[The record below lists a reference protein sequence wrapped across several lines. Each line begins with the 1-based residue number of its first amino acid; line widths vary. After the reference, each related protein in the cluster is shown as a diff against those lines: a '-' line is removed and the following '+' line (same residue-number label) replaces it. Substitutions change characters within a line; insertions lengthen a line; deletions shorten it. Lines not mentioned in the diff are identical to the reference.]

1 MADNDSN
8 QVVYE
13 FEYPGRGTVRASVS
27 EFRRK
32 TYLDLR
38 LWVENEA
45 GELVPTRK
53 GVSVH
58 QDYLPELREAVQA
71 LADAIEPR
79 ELETAAAP
87 GRRAGRAVA

>member
-1 MADNDSN
+1 MADSGSN

-27 EFRRK
+27 EFRGK

-38 LWVENEA
+38 TWVENEA

-58 QDYLPELREAVQA
+58 RDYLPELRQAVQA
-71 LADAIEPR
+71 LANAIEPR
-79 ELETAAAP
+79 ELEATAEPA
-87 GRRAGRAVA
+87 RRAGAS